1 MGLWE
6 VDLKTG
12 AAIYVL
18 AVNENNA
25 IYKAYKKVVAK
36 AEITPSNESFE
47 NWKKNIEKVNM
58 HYFRELDKSR
68 FNLY

>member
-25 IYKAYKKVVAK
+25 VYKAYNKVIAK
-36 AEITPSNESFE
+36 TESMPSNDGFE
-47 NWKKNIEKVNM
+47 KWKKKIESVKM
-58 HYFRELDKSR
+58 HYFRELDESR

>member
-12 AAIYVL
+12 IAIYVL

-25 IYKAYKKVVAK
+25 IYKSYKNVIEKTKV
-36 AEITPSNESFE
+36 TPSNEGFE
-47 NWKKNIEKVNM
+47 KWKKKIESVKM

>member
-12 AAIYVL
+12 IAIYVL

-25 IYKAYKKVVAK
+25 IYKSYKKVIEKTKV
-36 AEITPSNESFE
+36 TPSNEGFE
-47 NWKKNIEKVNM
+47 KWKKKIESVKM

>member
-12 AAIYVL
+12 PAIYVL

-25 IYKAYKKVVAK
+25 IYKSYEKVIEKTKV
-36 AEITPSNESFE
+36 IPSNEGFE
-47 NWKKNIEKVNM
+47 KWKKGIEKVHM
-58 HYFRELDKSR
+58 HYFRKLDESR

>member
-12 AAIYVL
+12 ATIYVL
-18 AVNENNA
+18 AVNQNDA
-25 IYKAYKKVVAK
+25 IYKAYKKVIEKTKV
-36 AEITPSNESFE
+36 IPSNEGFE
-47 NWKKNIEKVNM
+47 KWKKKIESVKM
-58 HYFRELDKSR
+58 HYFRKLDESR

>member
-25 IYKAYKKVVAK
+25 IYKSYKKVIEKTKVM
-36 AEITPSNESFE
+36 PSNEGFE
-47 NWKKNIEKVNM
+47 KWKKSIEKVHM
-58 HYFRELDKSR
+58 YYFRELDESR

>member
-12 AAIYVL
+12 VTIYVL
-18 AVNENNA
+18 AVNKNDA
-25 IYKAYKKVVAK
+25 IYKAYKKVIEKTKV
-36 AEITPSNESFE
+36 IPSNEGFE
-47 NWKKNIEKVNM
+47 KWKKKIESVKM
-58 HYFRELDKSR
+58 HYFRELDESR

>member
-18 AVNENNA
+18 AVNQNDA
-25 IYKAYKKVVAK
+25 VYKSYKKVIEK
-36 AEITPSNESFE
+36 TESIPSNDGFE
-47 NWKKNIEKVNM
+47 KWKKGIEKVHM
-58 HYFRELDKSR
+58 HYFRELDESR

>member
-12 AAIYVL
+12 ATIYVL
-18 AVNENNA
+18 AVNQNDA
-25 IYKAYKKVVAK
+25 VYKSYKKVIAK
-36 AEITPSNESFE
+36 TEFIPSNEGFE
-47 NWKKNIEKVNM
+47 KWKKGIEKVHM
-58 HYFRELDKSR
+58 HYFRELDESR

>member
-12 AAIYVL
+12 TAIYVL

-25 IYKAYKKVVAK
+25 IYKSYKKVIEKTKV
-36 AEITPSNESFE
+36 IPSNEGFE
-47 NWKKNIEKVNM
+47 KWKKKIESVKM
-58 HYFRELDKSR
+58 HYFGKLDESR